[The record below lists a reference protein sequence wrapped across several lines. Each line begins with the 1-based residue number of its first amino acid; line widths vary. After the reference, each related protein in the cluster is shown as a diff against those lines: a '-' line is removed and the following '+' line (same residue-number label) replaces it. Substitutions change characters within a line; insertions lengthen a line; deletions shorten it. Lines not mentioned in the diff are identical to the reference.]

1 MKEFSKL
8 AVLEELWI
16 KNFKSLR
23 NFRMSM
29 PSKLTIVVGAN
40 GSGKT
45 ALVEVFELLT
55 YMLEWARGLNP
66 NPFLK
71 WWGYSNVVSGHNEDL
86 PITIGFKLKLDDI
99 ERRIREIKSDIVRET
114 IRYSRRML
122 TPMELTPMD
131 IVYEVEVSGRG
142 GRFHVLRENLSIT
155 SGNEV
160 IEVDTA
166 RNSMTI
172 VLDVVNELTRAIE
185 SINRLIEM
193 YGKSLLIEVYGK
205 RKELEKFLLYL
216 LITHWDH
223 VVKAK
228 SLKELRRRMKE
239 AETIVKVV
247 EEPIPSL
254 LTTIAS
260 AFTTTSTKLE
270 LTCEMKATYS
280 ILNKFID
287 IVKDVEGGISN
298 PQDSMF
304 DEVRDFMLGG
314 KCLEQLERHINERL
328 VANTSSPV
336 YQQLISRDIPVD
348 TLLNFVKGL
357 ITVSMIVGVLSR
369 VSHLLFM
376 ASAVVYGFIEGI
388 AVVKNI
394 DWKAVTSPQV
404 LERSERLRPDAS
416 NFLQFLF
423 TVTGGSVGEDLR
435 EALRYSLPGYRD
447 FNVIFEP
454 TADGRIFVRLV
465 VDGLRL
471 APISTPY
478 GALKTL
484 ILESLLK
491 WEPSLLVVDEF
502 ENSLHP
508 ELQQFLLDEFRSS
521 GVNVIIT
528 THSTIPLD
536 YARSPDEVL
545 VLKLENG
552 ETKAYRLSREVLG
565 RLREKKLTL
574 SELLLSGLLRL
585 ES

>member
-1 MKEFSKL
+1 VIMKEFSKL
-8 AVLEELWI
+8 VVLKEFWVR
-16 KNFKSLR
+16 NFKSLR

-29 PSKLTIVVGAN
+29 LSKITIVVGAN

-55 YMLEWARGLNP
+55 YILEWARGLNL

-86 PITIGFKLKLDDI
+86 PVTIGFKLELDDI
-99 ERRIREIKSDIVRET
+99 EGRIREIKLDNVREIVR
-114 IRYSRRML
+114 YSQSIL
-122 TPMELTPMD
+122 KPMD
-131 IVYEVEVSGRG
+131 ITYEVEVSGKG

-155 SGNEV
+155 SENEV

-172 VLDVVNELTRAIE
+172 VLDVASELTHAIK
-185 SINRLIEM
+185 LIDHLKEA
-193 YGKSLLIEVYGK
+193 YG
-205 RKELEKFLLYL
+205 RKEELEKLLLHL
-216 LITHWDH
+216 LRDR

-228 SLKELRRRMKE
+228 SLKELGREME
-239 AETIVKVV
+239 EVV
-247 EEPIPSL
+247 
-254 LTTIAS
+254 TTIEAIGKLIPLLPTI
-260 AFTTTSTKLE
+260 ADVLTIASTKLE
-270 LTCEMKATYS
+270 FTCEMETTYS
-280 ILNKFID
+280 ILNEFID
-287 IVKDVEGGISN
+287 IVKDIEGGTVN
-298 PQDSMF
+298 PQDRMLH
-304 DEVRDFMLGG
+304 EIEDFILGER
-314 KCLEQLERHINERL
+314 CLEQLEKHISGKL
-328 VANTSSPV
+328 VVNTSSLA
-336 YQQLISRDIPVD
+336 YQQLVSENIPVD
-348 TLLNFVKGL
+348 TLLNLVKSL
-357 ITVSMIVGVLSR
+357 IAKSTVEGVLSR

-394 DWKAVTSPQV
+394 DWRAVASPQV

-423 TVTGGSVGEDLR
+423 TTTGGSVGEDLR

-447 FNVIFEP
+447 FNVVFEP
-454 TADGRIFVRLV
+454 TADGRVFMRLV

-471 APISTPY
+471 APISIPQ
-478 GALKTL
+478 GVLKTL
-484 ILESLLK
+484 IIESLLK

-545 VLKLENG
+545 VLKLVNG
-552 ETKAYRLSREVLG
+552 ETKAYRLGGEVLG
-565 RLREKKLTL
+565 RLREKRLTL
-574 SELLLSGLLRL
+574 SELILSGLLRL
-585 ES
+585 EG

>member
-1 MKEFSKL
+1 V
-8 AVLEELWI
+8 VLEEFWI

-23 NFRMSM
+23 NFRVSM

-99 ERRIREIKSDIVRET
+99 EGRIREIKSDNVREVV
-114 IRYSRRML
+114 RYSQRML
-122 TPMELTPMD
+122 TPMDIVIPMD
-131 IVYEVEVSGRG
+131 IVYEVEVSGKG
-142 GRFHVLRENLSIT
+142 GGFHILRENLSII
-155 SGNEV
+155 SGNKV

-172 VLDVVNELTRAIE
+172 VLDVANELTRAIE
-185 SINRLIEM
+185 LINR
-193 YGKSLLIEVYGK
+193 LIEVYGK
-205 RKELEKFLLYL
+205 RKELERFLLHH
-216 LITHWDH
+216 LIAHWGR

-228 SLKELRRRMKE
+228 SLKELRRRIE
-239 AETIVKVV
+239 EVETIVKVIG
-247 EEPIPSL
+247 EPIPLL
-254 LTTIAS
+254 LTTIAGV
-260 AFTTTSTKLE
+260 FTIASTKLE

-304 DEVRDFMLGG
+304 DEVKDFILGG
-314 KCLEQLERHINERL
+314 RCLERLERHINERL
-328 VANTSSPV
+328 VVNTSSPV
-336 YQQLISRDIPVD
+336 YQQLISRNIPVD

-357 ITVSMIVGVLSR
+357 IAISMVGGVLFR

-376 ASAVVYGFIEGI
+376 ASAVVYGFVEGI

-394 DWKAVTSPQV
+394 DWRMVTSPQV

-423 TVTGGSVGEDLR
+423 TTTGGNVGEDLR

-447 FNVIFEP
+447 FNVVFEP
-454 TADGRIFVRLV
+454 TADGRVFARLV

-471 APISTPY
+471 APISIPY
-478 GALKTL
+478 GTLKTL
-484 ILESLLK
+484 IIGSLLE

-521 GVNVIIT
+521 GVNVIVT

-545 VLKLENG
+545 VLKLVNG
-552 ETKAYRLSREVLG
+552 ETVAYRLGREVLG
-565 RLREKKLTL
+565 RMREKKLTL

-585 ES
+585 EG

>member
-8 AVLEELWI
+8 AVLEELWV

-23 NFRMSM
+23 NFRVRV
-29 PSKLTIVVGAN
+29 PSKLTIAVGAN

-55 YMLEWARGLNP
+55 YMLEWAHGLNI

-86 PITIGFKLKLDDI
+86 PITIGFKLRLDDV
-99 ERRIREIKSDIVRET
+99 EGKIRDIKSDIVREVVE
-114 IRYSRRML
+114 YSRSI
-122 TPMELTPMD
+122 LTPMD
-131 IVYEVEVSGRG
+131 IVYEAEVSGRG
-142 GRFHVLRENLSIT
+142 GRFHVLRESLSII

-160 IEVDTA
+160 IGVDTA

-172 VLDVVNELTRAIE
+172 VLDVASELTHAIK
-185 SINRLIEM
+185 SIDYLKEA
-193 YGKSLLIEVYGK
+193 YG
-205 RKELEKFLLYL
+205 RKEELEKFLLHL
-216 LITHWDH
+216 LRDR
-223 VVKAK
+223 VAKAK
-228 SLKELRRRMKE
+228 SLKELGREIEEVVTTIE
-239 AETIVKVV
+239 AIGGLTPLLPTIADV
-247 EEPIPSL
+247 
-254 LTTIAS
+254 LTTAS
-260 AFTTTSTKLE
+260 TRLE
-270 LTCEMKATYS
+270 FTCEMEVTYS
-280 ILNKFID
+280 IFNKFID
-287 IVKDVEGGISN
+287 MVKDVEEGIIH

-304 DEVRDFMLGG
+304 GVVEDLILGE
-314 KCLEQLERHINERL
+314 KCLEQLERLISGKL
-328 VANTSSPV
+328 VVNISSPA
-336 YQQLISRDIPVD
+336 YQQLVSENIPID

-357 ITVSMIVGVLSR
+357 ITMSTVRGVLSR

-394 DWKAVTSPQV
+394 DWRAVTSPQV

-423 TVTGGSVGEDLR
+423 TITGGSVGEVLR

-447 FNVIFEP
+447 FKVVFEP

-471 APISTPY
+471 APISIPQ
-478 GALKTL
+478 GVLKTL
-484 ILESLLK
+484 MIESLLK

-536 YARSPDEVL
+536 YAKSPDEVL
-545 VLKLENG
+545 VLRLVNG
-552 ETKAYRLSREVLG
+552 ETKAYRLSREVLE
-565 RLREKKLTL
+565 RLREKRLTL

-585 ES
+585 EG

>member
-1 MKEFSKL
+1 VIMKEFSKL
-8 AVLEELWI
+8 AVLEELWV

-55 YMLEWARGLNP
+55 YILEWARGLNL
-66 NPFLK
+66 NPFLR

-99 ERRIREIKSDIVRET
+99 DGRIREIKSNI
-114 IRYSRRML
+114 IRDVVEYSRSML
-122 TPMELTPMD
+122 KPMD
-131 IVYEVEVSGRG
+131 IVYEVEVSGKG
-142 GRFHVLRENLSIT
+142 GRFHVLRENLSII

-166 RNSMTI
+166 RNSMAI
-172 VLDVVNELTRAIE
+172 VLDVASELTRAIE
-185 SINRLIEM
+185 LINRLKET
-193 YGKSLLIEVYGK
+193 YGKKE
-205 RKELEKFLLYL
+205 ELEKLLLHL
-216 LITHWDH
+216 LRDR

-228 SLKELRRRMKE
+228 SLKELGREME
-239 AETIVKVV
+239 EVVTIIEVFGGLTPLLPTIADV
-247 EEPIPSL
+247 
-254 LTTIAS
+254 LTTAS
-260 AFTTTSTKLE
+260 TRLE
-270 LTCEMKATYS
+270 FTCEMEVTYS
-280 ILNKFID
+280 IFNKFID
-287 IVKDVEGGISN
+287 MVKDVEEGIIH

-304 DEVRDFMLGG
+304 GVIEDLILGG
-314 KCLEQLERHINERL
+314 RCLEQLERLISGKL
-328 VANTSSPV
+328 VVNTSSSV
-336 YQQLISRDIPVD
+336 YQQLISENVPVD
-348 TLLNFVKGL
+348 ILLNFVKGL
-357 ITVSMIVGVLSR
+357 ITKSTVRGVLSR
-369 VSHLLFM
+369 VSHLLFI

-394 DWKAVTSPQV
+394 DWKAITSPQV
-404 LERSERLRPDAS
+404 LERSEKLRPDAS
-416 NFLQFLF
+416 NFLQFFF
-423 TVTGGSVGEDLR
+423 TITGGSVGEDLR

-447 FNVIFEP
+447 FNVVFEP

-471 APISTPY
+471 APISIPQ
-478 GALKTL
+478 GVLKTL
-484 ILESLLK
+484 MIESLLK

-521 GVNVIIT
+521 GVNVIVT

-545 VLKLENG
+545 VLKLVNG
-552 ETKAYRLSREVLG
+552 ETKAYRLSGEVLG
-565 RLREKKLTL
+565 RLREKRLTL

-585 ES
+585 EG

>member
-16 KNFKSLR
+16 KNFKSLK

-29 PSKLTIVVGAN
+29 PSKLTIIVGAN

-55 YMLEWARGLNP
+55 YILEWARGLNL

-86 PITIGFKLKLDDI
+86 PITIGFKLKLDDV
-99 ERRIREIKSDIVRET
+99 EGRIREIKSDNVREIVR
-114 IRYSRRML
+114 YSQSIL
-122 TPMELTPMD
+122 KPMD
-131 IVYEVEVSGRG
+131 ITYEVEVSGKG

-172 VLDVVNELTRAIE
+172 VLDVASELTRAIE
-185 SINRLIEM
+185 LMDRLEET
-193 YGKSLLIEVYGK
+193 YG
-205 RKELEKFLLYL
+205 RKEELEKLLLHL
-216 LITHWDH
+216 LRDR
-223 VVKAK
+223 VAKAK
-228 SLKELRRRMKE
+228 SLKELGREIEEVVTTIE
-239 AETIVKVV
+239 AIGGLTLLLPTIADV
-247 EEPIPSL
+247 
-254 LTTIAS
+254 LTTAS
-260 AFTTTSTKLE
+260 TRLE
-270 LTCEMKATYS
+270 FTCEMEVTYS
-280 ILNKFID
+280 IFNKFID
-287 IVKDVEGGISN
+287 MVKDVEGGIIH
-298 PQDSMF
+298 PQDRMHS
-304 DEVRDFMLGG
+304 EVKGFILGER
-314 KCLEQLERHINERL
+314 CLEQLEKRISGKL
-328 VANTSSPV
+328 VVNTSSPA
-336 YQQLISRDIPVD
+336 YQQLISENIPID
-348 TLLNFVKGL
+348 TLLNLVKSL
-357 ITVSMIVGVLSR
+357 IAKSTVKGVLSR

-394 DWKAVTSPQV
+394 DWRAVTSPQV

-423 TVTGGSVGEDLR
+423 TITGGSVGEDLR

-447 FNVIFEP
+447 FNVVFEP

-471 APISTPY
+471 APISIPQ
-478 GALKTL
+478 GVLKTL
-484 ILESLLK
+484 IIESLLA

-585 ES
+585 EG

>member
-1 MKEFSKL
+1 VIMKEFSKL
-8 AVLEELWI
+8 AVLEELWV
-16 KNFKSLR
+16 KNFKSLKNLR
-23 NFRMSM
+23 VRT
-29 PSKLTIVVGAN
+29 PSKLTIAVGAN

-55 YMLEWARGLNP
+55 YILEWAHGLNP

-99 ERRIREIKSDIVRET
+99 EERIREIKSDNVREIVR
-114 IRYSRRML
+114 YSQSIL
-122 TPMELTPMD
+122 KPMD
-131 IVYEVEVSGRG
+131 IVYEVEVSGKG

-166 RNSMTI
+166 RNSMTF
-172 VLDVVNELTRAIE
+172 VFDVASELTRAIE
-185 SINRLIEM
+185 LINRI
-193 YGKSLLIEVYGK
+193 KEVYGK
-205 RKELEKFLLYL
+205 REELEKFLLHL
-216 LITHWDH
+216 LRDRAS
-223 VVKAK
+223 KAK
-228 SLKELRRRMKE
+228 SLDELRREMKE
-239 AETIVKVV
+239 VV
-247 EEPIPSL
+247 TYMEVFGELTSL
-254 LTTIAS
+254 LPTIADVL
-260 AFTTTSTKLE
+260 AITFTKLE
-270 LTCEMKATYS
+270 FTCEMEAAYS
-280 ILNKFID
+280 IFNRFID
-287 IVKDVEGGISN
+287 MVKDVEGGIIH
-298 PQDSMF
+298 PQDRMLS
-304 DEVRDFMLGG
+304 EVKGFILGG
-314 KCLEQLERHINERL
+314 RCLEQLEKHISGKL
-328 VANTSSPV
+328 VVNTSSPA
-336 YQQLISRDIPVD
+336 YQQLISENMPVD
-348 TLLNFVKGL
+348 TLLNLVKSL
-357 ITVSMIVGVLSR
+357 IAKSTVEGVLSR

-394 DWKAVTSPQV
+394 DWKMATSPQV

-423 TVTGGSVGEDLR
+423 TTTGGSVGEDLR
-435 EALRYSLPGYRD
+435 EALGYSLPGYRD
-447 FNVIFEP
+447 FKVVFEL
-454 TADGRIFVRLV
+454 TADGRVFMRLV

-471 APISTPY
+471 APISIPQ
-478 GALKTL
+478 GVLKTL
-484 ILESLLK
+484 IIESLLA

-545 VLKLENG
+545 VLKLVNG
-552 ETKAYRLSREVLG
+552 ETVAYRLGGEVLG
-565 RLREKKLTL
+565 RMREKKLTL
-574 SELLLSGLLRL
+574 SELILSGLLRL
-585 ES
+585 EG

>member
-1 MKEFSKL
+1 VIMKEFSKL
-8 AVLEELWI
+8 VVLEELWVR
-16 KNFKSLR
+16 NFKSLR
-23 NFRMSM
+23 NFRVRT

-55 YMLEWARGLNP
+55 YILEWARGLNL

-99 ERRIREIKSDIVRET
+99 EGRIREIKSDNVRKIVK
-114 IRYSRRML
+114 YSQSIL
-122 TPMELTPMD
+122 KPMD

-142 GRFHVLRENLSIT
+142 GRFHVLRESFSIT

-172 VLDVVNELTRAIE
+172 ILDVASELIKEAYEERE
-185 SINRLIEM
+185 EFKRLLFRRLILRR
-193 YGKSLLIEVYGK
+193 LL
-205 RKELEKFLLYL
+205 R
-216 LITHWDH
+216 DRAA
-223 VVKAK
+223 KAK
-228 SLKELRRRMKE
+228 ALEEFRGEIKE
-239 AETIVKVV
+239 AETIIEVV
-247 EEPIPSL
+247 EKFTSL
-254 LTTIAS
+254 LPTIADV
-260 AFTTTSTKLE
+260 FVFEPTKLE
-270 LTCEMKATYS
+270 FTCEMEATYS
-280 ILNKFID
+280 IFNKFID
-287 IVKDVEGGISN
+287 MVKDVEGGLIN
-298 PQDSMF
+298 PQYRMLS
-304 DEVRDFMLGG
+304 EVEGFILGER
-314 KCLEQLERHINERL
+314 CLEQLKRL
-328 VANTSSPV
+328 ISGKLVVNTSSPA
-336 YQQLISRDIPVD
+336 YQQLISENIPID
-348 TLLNFVKGL
+348 TLLNLVKGL
-357 ITVSMIVGVLSR
+357 IARSTVRGVLSR
-369 VSHLLFM
+369 VSHLLFI

-404 LERSERLRPDAS
+404 LERGERLRPDAS
-416 NFLQFLF
+416 NFLQFFF
-423 TVTGGSVGEDLR
+423 TITGGSVGEDLR

-447 FNVIFEP
+447 FNVVFEP
-454 TADGRIFVRLV
+454 TADGRVFVRLV

-471 APISTPY
+471 APISIPY

-545 VLKLENG
+545 VLKLVNG

-565 RLREKKLTL
+565 RMREKKLTL
-574 SELLLSGLLRL
+574 SELILSGLLRL

>member
-1 MKEFSKL
+1 MIMKEFSKL
-8 AVLEELWI
+8 VVLEELWVR
-16 KNFKSLR
+16 NFKSLR
-23 NFRMSM
+23 NFRVRT

-55 YMLEWARGLNP
+55 YILEWARGLNL

-99 ERRIREIKSDIVRET
+99 EGRIREIKSDNVRKIVK
-114 IRYSRRML
+114 YSQSIL
-122 TPMELTPMD
+122 KPMD

-142 GRFHVLRENLSIT
+142 GRFHVLRESFSIT

-172 VLDVVNELTRAIE
+172 ILDVASELIKEAYEERE
-185 SINRLIEM
+185 EFKRLLFRRLILRR
-193 YGKSLLIEVYGK
+193 LL
-205 RKELEKFLLYL
+205 R
-216 LITHWDH
+216 DRAA
-223 VVKAK
+223 KAK
-228 SLKELRRRMKE
+228 ALEEFRGEIKE
-239 AETIVKVV
+239 AETIIEVV
-247 EEPIPSL
+247 EKFTSL
-254 LTTIAS
+254 LPTIADV
-260 AFTTTSTKLE
+260 FVFEPTKLE
-270 LTCEMKATYS
+270 FTCEMEATYS
-280 ILNKFID
+280 IFNKFID
-287 IVKDVEGGISN
+287 MVKDVEGGLIN
-298 PQDSMF
+298 PQYRMLS
-304 DEVRDFMLGG
+304 EVEGFILGER
-314 KCLEQLERHINERL
+314 CLEQLKRL
-328 VANTSSPV
+328 ISGKLVVNTSSPA
-336 YQQLISRDIPVD
+336 YQQLISENIPID
-348 TLLNFVKGL
+348 TLLNLVKGL
-357 ITVSMIVGVLSR
+357 IARSTVRGVLSR
-369 VSHLLFM
+369 VSHLLFI

-404 LERSERLRPDAS
+404 LERGERLRPDAS
-416 NFLQFLF
+416 NFLQFFF
-423 TVTGGSVGEDLR
+423 TITGGSVGEDLR

-447 FNVIFEP
+447 FNVVFEP
-454 TADGRIFVRLV
+454 TADGRVFVRLV

-471 APISTPY
+471 APISIPY

-545 VLKLENG
+545 VLKLVNG

-565 RLREKKLTL
+565 RMREKKLTL
-574 SELLLSGLLRL
+574 SELILSGLLRL

>member
-1 MKEFSKL
+1 VTTVIMKEFSKL
-8 AVLEELWI
+8 VVLEEFWV

-45 ALVEVFELLT
+45 ALVEAFELLT
-55 YMLEWARGLNP
+55 YMLEWARGLNL

-71 WWGYSNVVSGHNEDL
+71 WWGYSNVVSDHNEDL
-86 PITIGFKLKLDDI
+86 PITIGFKLKLDGI
-99 ERRIREIKSDIVRET
+99 ERRIREIKSDNVRKIVR
-114 IRYSRRML
+114 YSQNIL
-122 TPMELTPMD
+122 KPMD
-131 IVYEVEVSGRG
+131 IVYEVEASGKG
-142 GRFHVLRENLSIT
+142 GRFHVLRESLSIT

-172 VLDVVNELTRAIE
+172 ILDVAGELIKEAYKERE
-185 SINRLIEM
+185 EFKRLLFRR
-193 YGKSLLIEVYGK
+193 LLL
-205 RKELEKFLLYL
+205 RRLLR
-216 LITHWDH
+216 DR
-223 VVKAK
+223 VAKAK
-228 SLKELRRRMKE
+228 ALEEFRGEIEK
-239 AETIVKVV
+239 AETIIEVV
-247 EEPIPSL
+247 RKFTSL
-254 LTTIAS
+254 LPTIADV
-260 AFTTTSTKLE
+260 FVFEPTKLDFK
-270 LTCEMKATYS
+270 CEMEATYS
-280 ILNKFID
+280 IFNRFID
-287 IVKDVEGGISN
+287 IVKDVERGLIN
-298 PQDSMF
+298 PQDRVLVELEGF
-304 DEVRDFMLGG
+304 ILGK
-314 KCLEQLERHINERL
+314 KCLEQLERHISGKL
-328 VANTSSPV
+328 VVNTSSPA
-336 YQQLISRDIPVD
+336 YQQLVSENIPID
-348 TLLNFVKGL
+348 TLPNLVKSL
-357 ITVSMIVGVLSR
+357 IAISMAGGVLSR

-394 DWKAVTSPQV
+394 DWRSVASPQV

-416 NFLQFLF
+416 NFLLFLF

-447 FNVIFEP
+447 FNVVFEP

-471 APISTPY
+471 APISIPQ
-478 GALKTL
+478 GVLKTL

-521 GVNVIIT
+521 GVNAIIT

-545 VLKLENG
+545 VLKLVNG
-552 ETKAYRLSREVLG
+552 ETKAYRLGGEVLG
-565 RLREKKLTL
+565 RLREKRLTL
-574 SELLLSGLLRL
+574 SELILSGLLRL
-585 ES
+585 EG

>member
-1 MKEFSKL
+1 V
-8 AVLEELWI
+8 VLEEFWI

-23 NFRMSM
+23 NFRVSM

-99 ERRIREIKSDIVRET
+99 EGRIREIKSDNVREVV
-114 IRYSRRML
+114 RYSQRML
-122 TPMELTPMD
+122 TPMDIVIPMD
-131 IVYEVEVSGRG
+131 IVYEVEVSGKG
-142 GRFHVLRENLSIT
+142 GGFHILRENLSII
-155 SGNEV
+155 SGNKV

-172 VLDVVNELTRAIE
+172 VLDVANELTRAIE
-185 SINRLIEM
+185 LINR
-193 YGKSLLIEVYGK
+193 LIEVYGK
-205 RKELEKFLLYL
+205 RKELERFLLHH
-216 LITHWDH
+216 LIAHWGR

-228 SLKELRRRMKE
+228 SLKELRRRIE
-239 AETIVKVV
+239 EVETIVKVIG
-247 EEPIPSL
+247 EPIPLL
-254 LTTIAS
+254 LTTIAGV
-260 AFTTTSTKLE
+260 FTIASTKLE

-280 ILNKFID
+280 IFNKFID

-304 DEVRDFMLGG
+304 DEVKDFILGG
-314 KCLEQLERHINERL
+314 RCLERLERHINERL
-328 VANTSSPV
+328 VVNTSSPV
-336 YQQLISRDIPVD
+336 YQQLISRNIPVD

-357 ITVSMIVGVLSR
+357 IAISMVGGVLFR

-376 ASAVVYGFIEGI
+376 ASAVVYGFVEGI

-394 DWKAVTSPQV
+394 DWRMVTSPQV

-423 TVTGGSVGEDLR
+423 TTTGGNVGEDLR

-447 FNVIFEP
+447 FNVVFEP
-454 TADGRIFVRLV
+454 TADGRVFARLV

-471 APISTPY
+471 APISIPY
-478 GALKTL
+478 GTLKTL
-484 ILESLLK
+484 IIGSLLE

-521 GVNVIIT
+521 GVNVIVT

-545 VLKLENG
+545 VLKLVNG
-552 ETKAYRLSREVLG
+552 ETVAYRLGREVLG
-565 RLREKKLTL
+565 RMREKKLTL

-585 ES
+585 EG

>member
-1 MKEFSKL
+1 MIMKEFSKL
-8 AVLEELWI
+8 AVLEELWV
-16 KNFKSLR
+16 KNFKSLK
-23 NFRMSM
+23 NFRMSI

-55 YMLEWARGLNP
+55 YILEWARGLNL

-71 WWGYSNVVSGHNEDL
+71 WWGYSNVVSDHNEDL
-86 PITIGFKLKLDDI
+86 PITIGFKLKLDGI
-99 ERRIREIKSDIVRET
+99 ERRIREIKSDNVRKIVR
-114 IRYSRRML
+114 YSQNIL
-122 TPMELTPMD
+122 KPMD
-131 IVYEVEVSGRG
+131 IVYEVEASGKG
-142 GRFHVLRENLSIT
+142 GRFHVLRESLSIT

-172 VLDVVNELTRAIE
+172 ILDVAGELIKETYKERE
-185 SINRLIEM
+185 EFKRLLFRR
-193 YGKSLLIEVYGK
+193 LLL
-205 RKELEKFLLYL
+205 RRLLR
-216 LITHWDH
+216 DR
-223 VVKAK
+223 VAKAK
-228 SLKELRRRMKE
+228 ALEEFRGEIKE
-239 AETIVKVV
+239 AETIIEVV
-247 EEPIPSL
+247 RKFTSL
-254 LTTIAS
+254 LPTIADV
-260 AFTTTSTKLE
+260 FVFEPTKLDF
-270 LTCEMKATYS
+270 TCEMEAMYS
-280 ILNKFID
+280 IFNRFID
-287 IVKDVEGGISN
+287 IVKDVEEGLIN
-298 PQDSMF
+298 PQDRVLVELEGF
-304 DEVRDFMLGG
+304 ILGE
-314 KCLEQLERHINERL
+314 KCLEQLERHISGKL
-328 VANTSSPV
+328 VVNTSSPA
-336 YQQLISRDIPVD
+336 YQQLVSENIPVD
-348 TLLNFVKGL
+348 TLLNLVKSL
-357 ITVSMIVGVLSR
+357 IAISMARGVLSR

-394 DWKAVTSPQV
+394 DWRAVASPQV

-416 NFLQFLF
+416 NFPQFLF
-423 TVTGGSVGEDLR
+423 TITGGSVGEDLR

-447 FNVIFEP
+447 FKVVFEP

-471 APISTPY
+471 APISIPQ
-478 GALKTL
+478 GVLKTL

-521 GVNVIIT
+521 GVNVIVT

-545 VLKLENG
+545 VLKLVNG
-552 ETKAYRLSREVLG
+552 ETKAYRLSREVLE
-565 RLREKKLTL
+565 RLREKRLTL

-585 ES
+585 EG

>member
-1 MKEFSKL
+1 MIMKEFSKL
-8 AVLEELWI
+8 AMLEELWV
-16 KNFKSLR
+16 KNFKSLKNLR
-23 NFRMSM
+23 VRT
-29 PSKLTIVVGAN
+29 PSKLTIAVGAN

-45 ALVEVFELLT
+45 ALVEAFELLT
-55 YMLEWARGLNP
+55 YILEWARGLNL

-99 ERRIREIKSDIVRET
+99 EGRIREIKSDDVRE
-114 IRYSRRML
+114 IVRYSRSIL
-122 TPMELTPMD
+122 KPMD
-131 IVYEVEVSGRG
+131 IVYEVEVSGKG

-172 VLDVVNELTRAIE
+172 VLDVASELTHAIE
-185 SINRLIEM
+185 LIKRIE
-193 YGKSLLIEVYGK
+193 EVYGK
-205 RKELEKFLLYL
+205 KEEFEKILLHL
-216 LITHWDH
+216 LRDRA
-223 VVKAK
+223 VKAK
-228 SLKELRRRMKE
+228 SLDELRRGMKE
-239 AETIVKVV
+239 VV
-247 EEPIPSL
+247 TYMEVFGELTPL
-254 LTTIAS
+254 LPTIADVL
-260 AFTTTSTKLE
+260 AITFAKLE
-270 LTCEMKATYS
+270 FTCEMETTYS
-280 ILNKFID
+280 IFNKFID
-287 IVKDVEGGISN
+287 MMKDVEGGTLH
-298 PQDSMF
+298 PQDRMLS
-304 DEVRDFMLGG
+304 EVKDFILGG
-314 KCLEQLERHINERL
+314 RCLEQLERLISGKL
-328 VANTSSPV
+328 VVNASSPV
-336 YQQLISRDIPVD
+336 YQQLISENILID
-348 TLLNFVKGL
+348 TLLNLVKGL
-357 ITVSMIVGVLSR
+357 IAESTVEGVLFR

-376 ASAVVYGFIEGI
+376 ASAVVHGFIEGI

-394 DWKAVTSPQV
+394 DWRVVTSPQV

-423 TVTGGSVGEDLR
+423 TITGGSVGEDLR
-435 EALRYSLPGYRD
+435 EALRYSLPGYGD
-447 FNVIFEP
+447 FNVVFEP
-454 TADGRIFVRLV
+454 TADGRVFMRLV

-471 APISTPY
+471 APISIPQ
-478 GALKTL
+478 GVLKTL

-521 GVNVIIT
+521 GVNVIAA

-545 VLKLENG
+545 VLKLVDG
-552 ETKAYRLSREVLG
+552 ETKAYRLGREVLG
-565 RLREKKLTL
+565 RMREKRLTL

-585 ES
+585 EG

>member
-1 MKEFSKL
+1 VIMKEFSKL

-45 ALVEVFELLT
+45 ALVEAFELLT
-55 YMLEWARGLNP
+55 YILEWAHGLNP

-99 ERRIREIKSDIVRET
+99 EGRIREIKLDNVREIVR
-114 IRYSRRML
+114 YSQSML
-122 TPMELTPMD
+122 KPMD
-131 IVYEVEVSGRG
+131 ITYEAEVSGRG
-142 GRFHVLRENLSIT
+142 GRFHVLRENLSII

-172 VLDVVNELTRAIE
+172 VLDVANELTSAIE

-205 RKELEKFLLYL
+205 REELERFLLYL
-216 LITHWDH
+216 LIDHWDH

-228 SLKELRRRMKE
+228 SLEELRRRMKE
-239 AETIVKVV
+239 AEAIVKVV

-260 AFTTTSTKLE
+260 AFTITSTKLE

-287 IVKDVEGGISN
+287 IVKDVERGISN
-298 PQDSMF
+298 PQDDMF

-314 KCLEQLERHINERL
+314 KCLERLERHIIERL
-328 VANTSSPV
+328 VANTSLPV

-348 TLLNFVKGL
+348 TLLNFVRGL
-357 ITVSMIVGVLSR
+357 ITVSMISGVLSR
-369 VSHLLFM
+369 VSDLLFM

-388 AVVKNI
+388 AVIKNI
-394 DWKAVTSPQV
+394 DWRAVTSPQV

-447 FNVIFEP
+447 FNMVFEP

-521 GVNVIIT
+521 GVNVIVT

-545 VLKLENG
+545 VLKLVNG
-552 ETKAYRLSREVLG
+552 ETVAYRLGREVLG
-565 RLREKKLTL
+565 RLREKRLTL

-585 ES
+585 EG

>member
-8 AVLEELWI
+8 AVLEELWV

-23 NFRMSM
+23 NFRVRV
-29 PSKLTIVVGAN
+29 PSKLTIAVGAN

-55 YMLEWARGLNP
+55 YMLEWAHGLNI

-86 PITIGFKLKLDDI
+86 PITIGFKLRLDDV
-99 ERRIREIKSDIVRET
+99 EGKIRDIKSDIVREVVE
-114 IRYSRRML
+114 YSRSI
-122 TPMELTPMD
+122 LTPMD
-131 IVYEVEVSGRG
+131 IVYEAEVSGRG
-142 GRFHVLRENLSIT
+142 GRFHVLRESLSII

-160 IEVDTA
+160 IGVDTA

-172 VLDVVNELTRAIE
+172 VLDVASELTHAIK
-185 SINRLIEM
+185 SIDYLKEA
-193 YGKSLLIEVYGK
+193 YG
-205 RKELEKFLLYL
+205 RKEELEKFLLHL
-216 LITHWDH
+216 LRDR
-223 VVKAK
+223 VAKAK
-228 SLKELRRRMKE
+228 SLKELGREME
-239 AETIVKVV
+239 EVV
-247 EEPIPSL
+247 
-254 LTTIAS
+254 TTIEAIGKLIPLLPTI
-260 AFTTTSTKLE
+260 ADVLTIASTKLE
-270 LTCEMKATYS
+270 FTCEMEVTYS
-280 ILNKFID
+280 IFNKFID
-287 IVKDVEGGISN
+287 MVKDVEEGIIH

-304 DEVRDFMLGG
+304 GVVEDLILGER
-314 KCLEQLERHINERL
+314 CLEQLERLISGKL
-328 VANTSSPV
+328 IVNTSSSV
-336 YQQLISRDIPVD
+336 YQQLISENVPVD
-348 TLLNFVKGL
+348 ILLNFVKGL
-357 ITVSMIVGVLSR
+357 ITKSTVEGVLSR

-394 DWKAVTSPQV
+394 DWRVVTSPQV
-404 LERSERLRPDAS
+404 LERSERLKPDAS
-416 NFLQFLF
+416 NFPQFLF
-423 TVTGGSVGEDLR
+423 TITGGSVGEDLR

-447 FNVIFEP
+447 FNVVFEP

-471 APISTPY
+471 APISIPY

-484 ILESLLK
+484 MIESLLK

-521 GVNVIIT
+521 GVNVIVT

-545 VLKLENG
+545 VLKLVNG
-552 ETKAYRLSREVLG
+552 ETVAYRLGREVLG
-565 RLREKKLTL
+565 RMREKKLTL
-574 SELLLSGLLRL
+574 SELILSGLLRL
-585 ES
+585 EG

>member
-1 MKEFSKL
+1 VIIKEFSKL

-16 KNFKSLR
+16 KNFKSLK

-55 YMLEWARGLNP
+55 YILEWARGLNP

-71 WWGYSNVVSGHNEDL
+71 WWGYSNVVSGHDEDL

-99 ERRIREIKSDIVRET
+99 EGRICKIKSNIVRDVVEH
-114 IRYSRRML
+114 SWSML
-122 TPMELTPMD
+122 KPMD
-131 IVYEVEVSGRG
+131 IAYEVEVSGKG
-142 GRFHVLRENLSIT
+142 GRFRVLRESLSII

-160 IEVDTA
+160 LEVDTA

-172 VLDVVNELTRAIE
+172 VLDVAGELTYTIE
-185 SINRLIEM
+185 LINIL
-193 YGKSLLIEVYGK
+193 KDVYGK
-205 RKELEKFLLYL
+205 KEE
-216 LITHWDH
+216 
-223 VVKAK
+223 
-228 SLKELRRRMKE
+228 LKELLLRLLRGR
-239 AETIVKVV
+239 IVKARSLEELRRGVKEVATSIEVV
-247 EEPIPSL
+247 RKFAPMLP
-254 LTTIAS
+254 TITEV
-260 AFTTTSTKLE
+260 FTLASTKLE
-270 LTCEMKATYS
+270 FTCKMETTYS
-280 ILNKFID
+280 IFNKFID
-287 IVKDVEGGISN
+287 IVKDVGGGTVD
-298 PQDSMF
+298 PQDRMLNELEISI
-304 DEVRDFMLGG
+304 LGG
-314 KCLEQLERHINERL
+314 RCLEQLEKLISRRL
-328 VANTSSPV
+328 VVNTSSPA
-336 YQQLISRDIPVD
+336 YQQLVSENIPVD
-348 TLLNFVKGL
+348 TLLNLVKDL
-357 ITVSMIVGVLSR
+357 IAKSMAGGVLSR

-388 AVVKNI
+388 AVVKSI
-394 DWKAVTSPQV
+394 DWRAVTSPQV

-423 TVTGGSVGEDLR
+423 TITGGSVGEDLR

-447 FNVIFEP
+447 FNVVFEP
-454 TADGRIFVRLV
+454 TADGRVFMRLV

-471 APISTPY
+471 APISIPY
-478 GALKTL
+478 GVLKTL
-484 ILESLLK
+484 IIESLLK

-508 ELQQFLLDEFRSS
+508 ELQQFLLDEFRSSFRSS

-552 ETKAYRLSREVLG
+552 ETKAYRLGREVLG
-565 RLREKKLTL
+565 RLREKRLTL
-574 SELLLSGLLRL
+574 SELILSGLLRL
-585 ES
+585 EG

>member
-1 MKEFSKL
+1 MIMKEFSKL
-8 AVLEELWI
+8 AVPEELWV
-16 KNFKSLR
+16 KNFKSLKNLR
-23 NFRMSM
+23 VRV

-45 ALVEVFELLT
+45 ALVEAFELLT
-55 YMLEWARGLNP
+55 YILEWARGLNP

-99 ERRIREIKSDIVRET
+99 EGRIREIKSDNVRE
-114 IRYSRRML
+114 IVRYSRSM
-122 TPMELTPMD
+122 LTPMD

-142 GRFHVLRENLSIT
+142 GRFHVLRENLSII

-166 RNSMTI
+166 RNSMII
-172 VLDVVNELTRAIE
+172 VLDVASELTRAIK
-185 SINRLIEM
+185 LIDHLKEV
-193 YGKSLLIEVYGK
+193 YEEREEFRKLLLLLRSRVAKVKSLE
-205 RKELEKFLLYL
+205 
-216 LITHWDH
+216 
-223 VVKAK
+223 
-228 SLKELRRRMKE
+228 ELRRWME
-239 AETIVKVV
+239 EVETIIRVV
-247 EEPIPSL
+247 RGFTSPLP
-254 LTTIAS
+254 TIAGVLTI
-260 AFTTTSTKLE
+260 ASTKLE
-270 LTCEMKATYS
+270 FTCEMKTAYS
-280 ILNKFID
+280 IFNEFID
-287 IVKDVEGGISN
+287 IVKDVEGGILN

-304 DEVRDFMLGG
+304 GVVEDFILGERY
-314 KCLEQLERHINERL
+314 LEQLEKHISGKL
-328 VANTSSPV
+328 VVNTSSPA
-336 YQQLISRDIPVD
+336 YQQLISENIPVD
-348 TLLNFVKGL
+348 TLLNLVKSL
-357 ITVSMIVGVLSR
+357 IAKSTVEGVLSR

-394 DWKAVTSPQV
+394 DWRVVTSPQV

-423 TVTGGSVGEDLR
+423 TTTGGSVGEDLR

-447 FNVIFEP
+447 FNVVFEP

-471 APISTPY
+471 APISIPY

>member
-8 AVLEELWI
+8 VVLEEFWV

-23 NFRMSM
+23 NFRVSM

-99 ERRIREIKSDIVRET
+99 EGRIREIKSDNVREVV
-114 IRYSRRML
+114 RYSQRML
-122 TPMELTPMD
+122 TPMDIVIPMD
-131 IVYEVEVSGRG
+131 IVYEVEVSGKG
-142 GRFHVLRENLSIT
+142 GGFHILRENLSII
-155 SGNEV
+155 SGNKV

-172 VLDVVNELTRAIE
+172 VLDVANELTRAIE
-185 SINRLIEM
+185 LINR
-193 YGKSLLIEVYGK
+193 LIEVYGK
-205 RKELEKFLLYL
+205 RKELERFLLHH
-216 LITHWDH
+216 LIAHWGR

-228 SLKELRRRMKE
+228 SLKELRRRIE
-239 AETIVKVV
+239 EVETIVKVIG
-247 EEPIPSL
+247 EPIPLL
-254 LTTIAS
+254 LTTIAGV
-260 AFTTTSTKLE
+260 FTIASTKLE

-280 ILNKFID
+280 IFNKFID

-304 DEVRDFMLGG
+304 DEVKDFILGG
-314 KCLEQLERHINERL
+314 RCLERLERHINERL
-328 VANTSSPV
+328 VVNTSSPV
-336 YQQLISRDIPVD
+336 YQQLISRNIPVD

-357 ITVSMIVGVLSR
+357 IAISMVGGVLFR

-376 ASAVVYGFIEGI
+376 ASAVVYGFVEGI

-394 DWKAVTSPQV
+394 DWRMVTSPQV

-423 TVTGGSVGEDLR
+423 TTTGGNVGEDLR

-447 FNVIFEP
+447 FNVVFEP
-454 TADGRIFVRLV
+454 TADGRVFARLV

-471 APISTPY
+471 APISIPY
-478 GALKTL
+478 GTLKTL
-484 ILESLLK
+484 IIGSLLE

-521 GVNVIIT
+521 GVNVIVT

-545 VLKLENG
+545 VLKLVNG
-552 ETKAYRLSREVLG
+552 ETVAYRLGREVLG
-565 RLREKKLTL
+565 RMREKKLTL

-585 ES
+585 EG

>member
-1 MKEFSKL
+1 MIMKEFSKL
-8 AVLEELWI
+8 AVLEELWV

-55 YMLEWARGLNP
+55 YILEWAHGLNL

-99 ERRIREIKSDIVRET
+99 DGRIREIKSDNVRKIVR
-114 IRYSRRML
+114 YSQNIL
-122 TPMELTPMD
+122 KPMD
-131 IVYEVEVSGRG
+131 IVYEVEASGKG
-142 GRFHVLRENLSIT
+142 GRFHVLRESLSIT

-172 VLDVVNELTRAIE
+172 ILDVAGELIKEAYKERE
-185 SINRLIEM
+185 EFKRPLFRRL
-193 YGKSLLIEVYGK
+193 L
-205 RKELEKFLLYL
+205 
-216 LITHWDH
+216 
-223 VVKAK
+223 
-228 SLKELRRRMKE
+228 LRRLLRDRVAKALEEFRGEIKE
-239 AETIVKVV
+239 AETIIEKEAETIIEVV
-247 EEPIPSL
+247 RKFTSLLPTIADVFVFEPI
-254 LTTIAS
+254 
-260 AFTTTSTKLE
+260 KLE
-270 LTCEMKATYS
+270 FTCEMEATYS
-280 ILNKFID
+280 IFNRFID
-287 IVKDVEGGISN
+287 IVKDVERGLIN
-298 PQDSMF
+298 PQDRVLVKLEGF
-304 DEVRDFMLGG
+304 ILGE
-314 KCLEQLERHINERL
+314 KCLEQLERHISGKL
-328 VANTSSPV
+328 VVNTSSPA
-336 YQQLISRDIPVD
+336 YQQLVSENIPID
-348 TLLNFVKGL
+348 TLPNLVKSL
-357 ITVSMIVGVLSR
+357 IVTSMVGDVLSR
-369 VSHLLFM
+369 VSHLLFI

-388 AVVKNI
+388 AVIKNI
-394 DWKAVTSPQV
+394 DWRAVASPQV

-471 APISTPY
+471 APISIPY
-478 GALKTL
+478 GVLKTL
-484 ILESLLK
+484 IIESLLA

-536 YARSPDEVL
+536 YAKSPDEVL
-545 VLKLENG
+545 VLKLVNG
-552 ETKAYRLSREVLG
+552 ETKAYRLGREVLE
-565 RLREKKLTL
+565 RLREKRLTL

-585 ES
+585 EG

>member
-1 MKEFSKL
+1 
-8 AVLEELWI
+8 
-16 KNFKSLR
+16 
-23 NFRMSM
+23 
-29 PSKLTIVVGAN
+29 
-40 GSGKT
+40 
-45 ALVEVFELLT
+45 
-55 YMLEWARGLNP
+55 
-66 NPFLK
+66 
-71 WWGYSNVVSGHNEDL
+71 
-86 PITIGFKLKLDDI
+86 
-99 ERRIREIKSDIVRET
+99 
-114 IRYSRRML
+114 
-122 TPMELTPMD
+122 MD

-142 GRFHVLRENLSIT
+142 GRFHVLRENLLIT

-166 RNSMTI
+166 RNSMTF
-172 VLDVVNELTRAIE
+172 VLDVASELTRAIE
-185 SINRLIEM
+185 LLNRI
-193 YGKSLLIEVYGK
+193 KEVYGK
-205 RKELEKFLLYL
+205 REEFEKFLLHL
-216 LITHWDH
+216 LRDRA
-223 VVKAK
+223 VKAK
-228 SLKELRRRMKE
+228 SLDELRRGMKE
-239 AETIVKVV
+239 VV
-247 EEPIPSL
+247 TYMEVFGELIPLLPI
-254 LTTIAS
+254 IADVL
-260 AFTTTSTKLE
+260 AITFTKLE
-270 LTCEMKATYS
+270 FTCEMEATYS
-280 ILNKFID
+280 IFNKFID
-287 IVKDVEGGISN
+287 IVKDVEGGILH
-298 PQDSMF
+298 PQDRMLS
-304 DEVRDFMLGG
+304 EVKGFILGER
-314 KCLEQLERHINERL
+314 CLEQLEKHISGKL
-328 VANTSSPV
+328 VVNTSSPT
-336 YQQLISRDIPVD
+336 YQQLVSENIPLD
-348 TLLNFVKGL
+348 TLLNLVKGL
-357 ITVSMIVGVLSR
+357 IAKSTVEGVLSR

-394 DWKAVTSPQV
+394 DWRAVTSPQV

-447 FNVIFEP
+447 FNVVFEP
-454 TADGRIFVRLV
+454 TADGRIFMRLV

-484 ILESLLK
+484 IIESLLA

-565 RLREKKLTL
+565 RLREKRLTL

>member
-8 AVLEELWI
+8 VVLEEFWV

-23 NFRMSM
+23 NFRVSM

-99 ERRIREIKSDIVRET
+99 EGRIREIKSDNVREVV
-114 IRYSRRML
+114 RYSQRML
-122 TPMELTPMD
+122 TPMDIVIPMD
-131 IVYEVEVSGRG
+131 IVYEVEVSGKG
-142 GRFHVLRENLSIT
+142 GGFHILRENLSII
-155 SGNEV
+155 SGNKV

-172 VLDVVNELTRAIE
+172 VLDVANELTRAIE
-185 SINRLIEM
+185 LINR
-193 YGKSLLIEVYGK
+193 LIEVYGK
-205 RKELEKFLLYL
+205 RKELERFLLHH
-216 LITHWDH
+216 LIAHWGR

-228 SLKELRRRMKE
+228 SLKELRRRIE
-239 AETIVKVV
+239 EVETIVKVIG
-247 EEPIPSL
+247 EPIPLL
-254 LTTIAS
+254 LTTIAGV
-260 AFTTTSTKLE
+260 FTIASTKLE

-280 ILNKFID
+280 IFNKFID

-304 DEVRDFMLGG
+304 DEVKDFILGG
-314 KCLEQLERHINERL
+314 RCLERLERHINERL
-328 VANTSSPV
+328 VVNTSSPV
-336 YQQLISRDIPVD
+336 YQQLISRNIPVD

-357 ITVSMIVGVLSR
+357 IAISMVGGVLFR

-376 ASAVVYGFIEGI
+376 ASAVVYGFVEGI

-394 DWKAVTSPQV
+394 DWRMVTSPQV

-423 TVTGGSVGEDLR
+423 TTTGGSVGEDLR

-447 FNVIFEP
+447 FNVVFEP
-454 TADGRIFVRLV
+454 TADGRVFARLV

-471 APISTPY
+471 APISIPY
-478 GALKTL
+478 GTLKTL
-484 ILESLLK
+484 IIGSLLE

-521 GVNVIIT
+521 GVNVIVT

-545 VLKLENG
+545 VLKLVNG
-552 ETKAYRLSREVLG
+552 ETVAYRLGREVLG
-565 RLREKKLTL
+565 RMREKKLTL

-585 ES
+585 EG

>member
-1 MKEFSKL
+1 VIMKEFSKL
-8 AVLEELWI
+8 AVLEELWVR
-16 KNFKSLR
+16 NFKLLR

-29 PSKLTIVVGAN
+29 PSKLTIAVGAN

-55 YMLEWARGLNP
+55 YILEWAHGLNP

-86 PITIGFKLKLDDI
+86 PVTIGFKLKLDDI
-99 ERRIREIKSDIVRET
+99 EGRIREIKLDNVREIVR
-114 IRYSRRML
+114 YSQSVL
-122 TPMELTPMD
+122 KPMD
-131 IVYEVEVSGRG
+131 ITYEVEVSGRG
-142 GRFHVLRENLSIT
+142 GRFHVLRENLSII

-172 VLDVVNELTRAIE
+172 ALDVVNELTSAIE

-205 RKELEKFLLYL
+205 REELERFLLYL
-216 LITHWDH
+216 LIDHWDH

-228 SLKELRRRMKE
+228 SLEELRRRMKE
-239 AETIVKVV
+239 AETIIKVV

-260 AFTTTSTKLE
+260 AFTSTSTKLE

-287 IVKDVEGGISN
+287 IVKDVERGISN

-314 KCLEQLERHINERL
+314 KCLERLERHINERL

-357 ITVSMIVGVLSR
+357 ITVSMISGVLSR
-369 VSHLLFM
+369 VSDLLFM

-388 AVVKNI
+388 AVVKSI
-394 DWKAVTSPQV
+394 DWRAVTSPQV
-404 LERSERLRPDAS
+404 LERSERLKPDAS

-447 FNVIFEP
+447 FNVVFEP

-471 APISTPY
+471 APTSIPQ
-478 GALKTL
+478 GVLKTL

-528 THSTIPLD
+528 THSTILLD

-545 VLKLENG
+545 VLKLVNG

-574 SELLLSGLLRL
+574 SELILSGLLRL

>member
-1 MKEFSKL
+1 VIMKEFSKL
-8 AVLEELWI
+8 ATLEELWV

-23 NFRMSM
+23 NYRMSM
-29 PSKLTIVVGAN
+29 PSKITIAVGAN

-45 ALVEVFELLT
+45 ALVEAFELLT
-55 YMLEWARGLNP
+55 YILEWAHGLNL

-99 ERRIREIKSDIVRET
+99 DGRIREIKSNIVRDVLE
-114 IRYSRRML
+114 YSRSM
-122 TPMELTPMD
+122 LTPMD
-131 IVYEVEVSGRG
+131 IVYEVEVSGKG

-166 RNSMTI
+166 RNSMTF
-172 VLDVVNELTRAIE
+172 VLDVASELTRAIE
-185 SINRLIEM
+185 LLNRIE
-193 YGKSLLIEVYGK
+193 EVYGK
-205 RKELEKFLLYL
+205 KEEFERLLFHL
-216 LITHWDH
+216 LRDRA
-223 VVKAK
+223 VKAK
-228 SLKELRRRMKE
+228 SLDELRRGMKE
-239 AETIVKVV
+239 VV
-247 EEPIPSL
+247 THMEVFGELIPL
-254 LTTIAS
+254 LPTIADML
-260 AFTTTSTKLE
+260 AITFTKLE
-270 LTCEMKATYS
+270 FTCEMEATYS
-280 ILNKFID
+280 IFNKFID
-287 IVKDVEGGISN
+287 IMKDVEGGILH
-298 PQDSMF
+298 PQDRMLS
-304 DEVRDFMLGG
+304 EVKDFILGG
-314 KCLEQLERHINERL
+314 RCLEQLEKHISGKL
-328 VANTSSPV
+328 VVNTSSPA
-336 YQQLISRDIPVD
+336 YQQLISENILID
-348 TLLNFVKGL
+348 TLLNLVKGL
-357 ITVSMIVGVLSR
+357 IAKSTVEGVLSR

-394 DWKAVTSPQV
+394 DWRAVTSPQV
-404 LERSERLRPDAS
+404 LERSERLKPDAS
-416 NFLQFLF
+416 NFPQFLF
-423 TVTGGSVGEDLR
+423 TTTGGSVGEDLR
-435 EALRYSLPGYRD
+435 EALKYSLPGYRD
-447 FNVIFEP
+447 FNVVFEP

-471 APISTPY
+471 APISIPY

-484 ILESLLK
+484 MIESLLK

-552 ETKAYRLSREVLG
+552 ETKAYRLGREVLE

>member
-1 MKEFSKL
+1 MATVIMKEFSKL
-8 AVLEELWI
+8 AVLEELWV
-16 KNFKSLR
+16 KNFKSLK

-55 YMLEWARGLNP
+55 YILEWAHGLNL

-99 ERRIREIKSDIVRET
+99 ERRIREIKSDNVRKIVR
-114 IRYSRRML
+114 YSQNIL
-122 TPMELTPMD
+122 KPMD
-131 IVYEVEVSGRG
+131 IVYEVEASGKG
-142 GRFHVLRENLSIT
+142 GRFHVLRESLSIT
-155 SGNEV
+155 SGNKV
-160 IEVDTA
+160 IEIDAA

-172 VLDVVNELTRAIE
+172 ILDVAGELIKEAYKERE
-185 SINRLIEM
+185 GFKRLLWR
-193 YGKSLLIEVYGK
+193 LL
-205 RKELEKFLLYL
+205 
-216 LITHWDH
+216 
-223 VVKAK
+223 
-228 SLKELRRRMKE
+228 LRRLLRDRVAKALEEFRGEIKE
-239 AETIVKVV
+239 AETIIEVV
-247 EEPIPSL
+247 RKFTSL
-254 LTTIAS
+254 LPTIADV
-260 AFTTTSTKLE
+260 FVFEPTKLKF
-270 LTCEMKATYS
+270 TCEMEATYS
-280 ILNKFID
+280 IFNRFIN
-287 IVKDVEGGISN
+287 IVKDVERGLIN
-298 PQDSMF
+298 PQDRVLVELEGF
-304 DEVRDFMLGG
+304 ILGE
-314 KCLEQLERHINERL
+314 KCLEQLERHISGKL
-328 VANTSSPV
+328 VVNTSSPA
-336 YQQLISRDIPVD
+336 YQQLVSENIPID
-348 TLLNFVKGL
+348 TLPNLVKSL
-357 ITVSMIVGVLSR
+357 IAISIAGGVLSR

-394 DWKAVTSPQV
+394 DWRAVASPQV

-423 TVTGGSVGEDLR
+423 TTTGGSVGEDLR

-447 FNVIFEP
+447 FNVVFEP
-454 TADGRIFVRLV
+454 TADGRVFVRLV

-471 APISTPY
+471 APISIPQ
-478 GALKTL
+478 GVLKTL

-521 GVNVIIT
+521 GVNVIVT

-545 VLKLENG
+545 VLKLVNG

-565 RLREKKLTL
+565 RLREKRLTL

-585 ES
+585 EG

>member
-8 AVLEELWI
+8 VVLEEFWV

-23 NFRMSM
+23 NFRVSM

-99 ERRIREIKSDIVRET
+99 EGRIREIKSDNVREVV
-114 IRYSRRML
+114 RYSQRML
-122 TPMELTPMD
+122 TPMDIVIPMD
-131 IVYEVEVSGRG
+131 IVYEVEVSGKG
-142 GRFHVLRENLSIT
+142 GGFHILRENLSII
-155 SGNEV
+155 SGNKV

-172 VLDVVNELTRAIE
+172 VLDVANELTRAIE
-185 SINRLIEM
+185 LINR
-193 YGKSLLIEVYGK
+193 LIEVYGK
-205 RKELEKFLLYL
+205 RKELERFLLHH
-216 LITHWDH
+216 LIAHWGR

-228 SLKELRRRMKE
+228 SLKELRRRIE
-239 AETIVKVV
+239 EVETIVKVIG
-247 EEPIPSL
+247 EPIPLL
-254 LTTIAS
+254 LTTIAGV
-260 AFTTTSTKLE
+260 FTIASTKLE

-280 ILNKFID
+280 IFNKFID

-304 DEVRDFMLGG
+304 DEVKDFILGG
-314 KCLEQLERHINERL
+314 RCLERLERHINERL
-328 VANTSSPV
+328 VVNTSSPV
-336 YQQLISRDIPVD
+336 YQQLISRNIPVD

-357 ITVSMIVGVLSR
+357 IAISMVGGVLFR

-376 ASAVVYGFIEGI
+376 ASAVVYGFVEGI

-394 DWKAVTSPQV
+394 DWRMVTSPQV

-423 TVTGGSVGEDLR
+423 TTTGGSVGEDLR

-447 FNVIFEP
+447 FNVVFEP

-471 APISTPY
+471 APISIPY

-521 GVNVIIT
+521 GVNVIVT

-545 VLKLENG
+545 VLKLVNG
-552 ETKAYRLSREVLG
+552 ETKAYRLGREILG
-565 RLREKKLTL
+565 RMREKKLTL

-585 ES
+585 EG

>member
-1 MKEFSKL
+1 MIMKEFSKL
-8 AVLEELWI
+8 AVLEELWVR
-16 KNFKSLR
+16 NFKSLKNLR
-23 NFRMSM
+23 VRT
-29 PSKLTIVVGAN
+29 PSKLTIAVGAN

-55 YMLEWARGLNP
+55 YILEWARGLNL

-99 ERRIREIKSDIVRET
+99 EGRIREIKSDNVRE
-114 IRYSRRML
+114 IVRYSRSIL
-122 TPMELTPMD
+122 KPMD
-131 IVYEVEVSGRG
+131 IVYEVEVSGKG

-172 VLDVVNELTRAIE
+172 VLDVASELTHAIE
-185 SINRLIEM
+185 LIKRIE
-193 YGKSLLIEVYGK
+193 EVYGK
-205 RKELEKFLLYL
+205 KEEFEKILLHL
-216 LITHWDH
+216 LRDRA
-223 VVKAK
+223 VKAK
-228 SLKELRRRMKE
+228 SLNELRRGMKE
-239 AETIVKVV
+239 VMTRMEVFGELT
-247 EEPIPSL
+247 PL
-254 LTTIAS
+254 LPTIADVL
-260 AFTTTSTKLE
+260 AITFTKLE
-270 LTCEMKATYS
+270 FTCEMETTYS
-280 ILNKFID
+280 IFNKFID
-287 IVKDVEGGISN
+287 MMKDVEGGILH
-298 PQDSMF
+298 PQDRMLS
-304 DEVRDFMLGG
+304 EVKDFILGG
-314 KCLEQLERHINERL
+314 RCLEQLERLISGKL
-328 VANTSSPV
+328 VVNTSSPV
-336 YQQLISRDIPVD
+336 YQQLISENILID
-348 TLLNFVKGL
+348 TLLNLVKGL
-357 ITVSMIVGVLSR
+357 IAESTVEGVLFR

-394 DWKAVTSPQV
+394 DWRVVTSPQV
-404 LERSERLRPDAS
+404 LERSERLKPDAS
-416 NFLQFLF
+416 NFPQFLF
-423 TVTGGSVGEDLR
+423 TITGGSVGEDLR

-447 FNVIFEP
+447 FNVVFEP

-471 APISTPY
+471 APISIPY

-484 ILESLLK
+484 MIESLLK

-508 ELQQFLLDEFRSS
+508 ELQQFLLDLFWSS
-521 GVNVIIT
+521 GVNVIVT

-545 VLKLENG
+545 VLKLVNG
-552 ETKAYRLSREVLG
+552 ETVAYRLGREVLG
-565 RLREKKLTL
+565 RMREKKLTL
-574 SELLLSGLLRL
+574 SELILSGLLRL
-585 ES
+585 EG